1 MCEGTMRQGCM
12 PHGRLLFMGL
22 LACILQSLRRTSR
35 SWVLGPHYLWLLAC
49 CHAAMLPTEHLQR
62 QHAVQ

>member
-1 MCEGTMRQGCM
+1 M